1 MEFLG
6 IGPLELIFIIVI
18 ILLIVGPKDVARVS
32 RTLGHGLNRL
42 YKSDNY
48 KLIQKASAELRNL
61 PQELMKEANLE
72 ELQKMAEVPELKAG
86 FSLNPPEKSSAEQP
100 LKAWVE
106 ELPPSAPAT
115 DESKNSEAKNEAA
128 PSTEPPAPKDHPSA

>member
-6 IGPLELIFIIVI
+6 IGPLELVFIIII

-32 RTLGHGLNRL
+32 RTLGRGLNRL
-42 YKSDNY
+42 SQSENY

-61 PQELMKEANLE
+61 PQQLMKEANLE
-72 ELQKMAEVPELKAG
+72 ELEKMAEIPELKDG
-86 FSLNPPEKSSAEQP
+86 LSINPPEKPSAEKS

-106 ELPPSAPAT
+106 ELPPPPAESKPDETKDEPAT
-115 DESKNSEAKNEAA
+115 PA
-128 PSTEPPAPKDHPSA
+128 EPPTATDHPSE